1 MGYVGDGGRALK
13 RNHAMIRGS
22 GHTFKKQA
30 KFVSNGGQ
38 SVKVNEARMADLA
51 KKAQRRE
58 LFILSMIVVVAILL
72 VMLWIIKG

>member
-38 SVKVNEARMADLA
+38 SVKVNEARMADL
-51 KKAQRRE
+51 
-58 LFILSMIVVVAILL
+58 
-72 VMLWIIKG
+72 